1 MKTWLG
7 FDLLPAYSCFK
18 RLHPQGLRKPGT
30 RLGARI
36 QRPHRSSLGLGHAKL
51 TDQAQRQQDRGQGV
65 RQRLGS
71 RSARSWPAG
80 VGGSWGAQSLEE
92 SAIQNHG
99 LFFSCKTSQRCFI
112 VNVWVSCVFLGKG
125 GMILLKIET
134 RPSPPSPS
142 RLEGQLGCVGV
153 LNVSG

>member
-1 MKTWLG
+1 MQTYPISNLCVQSCLTFMSMSIDACDSPSFLENMAW
-7 FDLLPAYSCFK
+7 FRPASCFK

-36 QRPHRSSLGLGHAKL
+36 QRPHGSSLGLGHAKL

-92 SAIQNHG
+92 RDPKSWFI
-99 LFFSCKTSQRCFI
+99 LFLQDESKMFHCQR
-112 VNVWVSCVFLGKG
+112 
-125 GMILLKIET
+125 
-134 RPSPPSPS
+134 
-142 RLEGQLGCVGV
+142 VG
-153 LNVSG
+153 